1 MDLGESDL
9 KPLDQD
15 RLLAEQEATIA
26 MKEAEDK
33 FDSISNR
40 VADQSV
46 FTKLTSKTQI
56 SDLRK
61 QLEKEKEARGKIEA
75 EMNEL
80 K

>member
-1 MDLGESDL
+1 
-9 KPLDQD
+9 
-15 RLLAEQEATIA
+15 

-33 FDSISNR
+33 LDSISNR
-40 VADQSV
+40 VAEQSV

-61 QLEKEKEARGKIEA
+61 QLEREKEARGKIEA

-80 K
+80 KQANQEIMSQLKSMQQGSN